1 MGGVPGEYGRGTGGS
16 GAVGDRC
23 KSARVGA
30 EASHQFGAGELHS
43 MGWEGQY
50 VWDAIC
56 IDTALTH
63 QRIVP
68 NAPSCIASGHH
79 FRRYE

>member
-16 GAVGDRC
+16 CAVGDRC

-30 EASHQFGAGELHS
+30 EASHQFGAGESYS

-56 IDTALTH
+56 INTS
-63 QRIVP
+63 RIVT
-68 NAPSCIASGHH
+68 NASSCIASGQHP
-79 FRRYE
+79 RRYK